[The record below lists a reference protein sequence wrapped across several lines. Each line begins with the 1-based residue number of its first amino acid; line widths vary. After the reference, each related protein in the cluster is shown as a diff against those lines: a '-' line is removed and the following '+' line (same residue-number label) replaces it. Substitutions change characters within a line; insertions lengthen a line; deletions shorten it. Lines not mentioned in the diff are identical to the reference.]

1 MTIRD
6 QETPEFAYGL
16 RGYDRLQVDD
26 YVTRL
31 REYTSEVEDR
41 AIEAERRVA
50 VLQSERAKANRKL
63 EDSVRREADLRR
75 QVAEAGGEN
84 LPQRLAQI
92 LELARDEAEEMR
104 VRAAAEVDAANEM
117 AADRAGKIV
126 EAARGEAE
134 QLRAGAT
141 AEEQAIRRR
150 IDELATI
157 KTRTVEQ
164 LVHIEQALR
173 AAVEHVE
180 PDHEADIA
188 DKVEDDTQVLARL
201 DAAS

>member
-1 MTIRD
+1 
-6 QETPEFAYGL
+6 
-16 RGYDRLQVDD
+16 
-26 YVTRL
+26 
-31 REYTSEVEDR
+31 
-41 AIEAERRVA
+41 
-50 VLQSERAKANRKL
+50 
-63 EDSVRREADLRR
+63 
-75 QVAEAGGEN
+75 
-84 LPQRLAQI
+84 
-92 LELARDEAEEMR
+92 MR

-180 PDHEADIA
+180 PDHDHEADIA